1 MSGTPGQATGRV
13 ICPVLA
19 SAGGRCVSGTL
30 GSTKNFLFWRT
41 RLWGCLRTTAQVA
54 RVDRTVSHVWYTG
67 SVSPA
72 RLNKPRWY
80 RGRHCLPISQA
91 VGGGSH
97 GQVVPACANPQTL
110 RLIGVDGVFQ
120 SPLSSPINYCRPH
133 PVWVGPVPD
142 VTMLYD
148 RAAGAEDKSVGC
160 IITMPPWSSLQHLV
174 PVTTAMGPAGGG
186 RVSVTPGP
194 WGRTG

>member
-1 MSGTPGQATGRV
+1 MDSITY
-13 ICPVLA
+13 
-19 SAGGRCVSGTL
+19 
-30 GSTKNFLFWRT
+30 
-41 RLWGCLRTTAQVA
+41 
-54 RVDRTVSHVWYTG
+54 WYTG
-67 SVSPA
+67 SVSPG
-72 RLNKPRWY
+72 RLNKPRWD
-80 RGRHCLPISQA
+80 RDRHCLPISQA

-160 IITMPPWSSLQHLV
+160 IKHNAALV
-174 PVTTAMGPAGGG
+174 FSAAPSTGDNCHGPNGGG
-186 RVSVTPGP
+186 ARCL
-194 WGRTG
+194 

>member
-30 GSTKNFLFWRT
+30 GSTKIFFFWRT
-41 RLWGCLRTTAQVA
+41 RLWGCPRTTAQVA

-67 SVSPA
+67 SVLPG
-72 RLNKPRWY
+72 RLNKPRWD
-80 RGRHCLPISQA
+80 RDRRCLPISQA

-110 RLIGVDGVFQ
+110 RLTGVDGVFQ
-120 SPLSSPINYCRPH
+120 SPLSSPITVAGRTRFGWGRPRCDYAYMI
-133 PVWVGPVPD
+133 GPQE
-142 VTMLYD
+142 
-148 RAAGAEDKSVGC
+148 RK
-160 IITMPPWSSLQHLV
+160 I
-174 PVTTAMGPAGGG
+174 
-186 RVSVTPGP
+186 RVSAA
-194 WGRTG
+194 